1 MRVRGLSIA
10 FSDEIH
16 TVQSTIEV
24 NATQNPQTLKTKS
37 LHTYVTVI
45 NFIHCTDTTWTWK
58 NFNSYMNTKLKHVKS
73 IDIDWHCSN
82 IS

>member
-24 NATQNPQTLKTKS
+24 NAIQNPQTLKTKS
-37 LHTYVTVI
+37 LHTYVTVM
-45 NFIHCTDTTWTWK
+45 NFIHCTDTT
-58 NFNSYMNTKLKHVKS
+58 
-73 IDIDWHCSN
+73 
-82 IS
+82 